1 MRKSEIK
8 TAEERQR
15 RCGGRERRAEQ
26 RRREKVRSHAVG
38 MLGGGG
44 DCWRDCPIFHSH
56 NQSQLSVRGPIRL
69 RGRAER
75 GGKEWEYFGF
85 WKKLEGER
93 GAGGRWGG

>member
-26 RRREKVRSHAVG
+26 QHREK
-38 MLGGGG
+38 
-44 DCWRDCPIFHSH
+44 
-56 NQSQLSVRGPIRL
+56 SQLSVRGPIRW

-85 WKKLEGER
+85 WKKLEGNR
-93 GAGGRWGG
+93 SRPGLLSVLNHPDVAVL

>member
-38 MLGGGG
+38 MLGGG